1 MSPFKKHISSC
12 IKKLDIKKAIGIDA
26 MPPKIIKAD
35 LSSLSL
41 PICNVADTILSKQTI
56 PS

>member
-1 MSPFKKHISSC
+1 MPPFKKHISSC
-12 IKKLDIKKAIGIDA
+12 IKKLDIKKATGIDA
-26 MPPKIIKAD
+26 IPPKIIKAD

-41 PICNVADTILSKQTI
+41 PICNIADTILSKQTI